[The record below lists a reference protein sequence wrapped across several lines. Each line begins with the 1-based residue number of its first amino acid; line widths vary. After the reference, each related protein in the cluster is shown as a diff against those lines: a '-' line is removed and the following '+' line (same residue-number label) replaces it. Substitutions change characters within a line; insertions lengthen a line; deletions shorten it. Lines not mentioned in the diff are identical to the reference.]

1 MIGIILLDKHNR
13 YLVDGKL
20 PKRPEHDKELLTTMV
35 SNMLVSLPAF
45 KELPPYLLKAYNSTK
60 PCDTGLLGYKIP
72 EIGASDIILVNRSDD
87 DAEFS
92 GGDKTFRLDDFVK
105 LDTVEVWIK
114 KERLK

>member
-20 PKRPEHDKELLTTMV
+20 PKRPKHDKELLTTMV

-60 PCDTGLLGYKIP
+60 PCDAGLLGYKIP